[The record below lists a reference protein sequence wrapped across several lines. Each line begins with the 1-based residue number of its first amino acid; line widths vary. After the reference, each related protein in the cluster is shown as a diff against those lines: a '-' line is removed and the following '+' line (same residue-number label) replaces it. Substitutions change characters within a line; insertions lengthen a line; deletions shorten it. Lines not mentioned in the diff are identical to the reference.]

1 MYFDEAENHSIYIG
15 VGNVT
20 AFAGYDVENERIG
33 VFADVYLFNVGYDGS
48 YIDAGVSF
56 VGVGFIFGIENKKLK
71 IKIDLPGAP
80 GIEISIDLGQIIK
93 DIFGWEG

>member
-20 AFAGYDVENERIG
+20 AFAGYDVENERIC
-33 VFADVYLFNVGYDGS
+33 VFSDVYLFNVGYDGS